1 MGVFYFR
8 GAFYA
13 VFLLWRVDFV
23 PDSSGNDGLEMIMT
37 PPVSGCNYDGLLRD
51 GRRWSRVGKR
61 KTVEFRVKGIKGL
74 NVGQRGSK
82 KVSSHFPWNSMECVF
97 ELWKGLLCLSSNGSE
112 LLWGLVVV
120 YHKMFGHWFLDF
132 VWPEWDLEQIWVI
145 VSLNPPGSVNNL
157 YFIKKNSF
165 SWFTLLNKV
174 NKQSFGRSWG
184 RSF

>member
-1 MGVFYFR
+1 MEWKLLER
-8 GAFYA
+8 GCFLFPRCILRG
-13 VFLLWRVDFV
+13 FLLWRVDFV

-51 GRRWSRVGKR
+51 GRSWSRVGKR

-82 KVSSHFPWNSMECVF
+82 KRWVVTFLGIPWSVCF
-97 ELWKGLLCLSSNGSE
+97 ELWKGLLSLSSNGSE
-112 LLWGLVVV
+112 LLWGLVVA

-145 VSLNPPGSVNNL
+145 VSLNPPSSVNNL
-157 YFIKKNSF
+157 YFIKKNYILIIYF
-165 SWFTLLNKV
+165 IE
-174 NKQSFGRSWG
+174 
-184 RSF
+184 